1 MKRCKVFFFIAV
13 LVIINILLFSS
24 AAIFA
29 QEIKFDELASKVIK
43 TSANIK
49 PGDVVVVN
57 GGKHTIPLMEALAIE
72 AGKAGGMVNMFL
84 TTDRVLKSYYK
95 EIDEKFLE
103 QEPTYFAEWIK
114 HIDVWIG
121 LPASENPKAVFADI
135 PEQRFAKIAKA
146 DQTFNDKLNE
156 SGVRLVNISYPT
168 KERAAINQ
176 LDFTA
181 YEKMTW
187 DAVNADYQ
195 QISQS
200 GNKIKNM
207 LQGAKKVKVTS
218 PGGTNFS
225 FSVGERS
232 IFVNDG
238 IVTEEEAK
246 GALIFTRYASLPGGS
261 VFLAPIESS
270 ANGKVVV
277 PKDRCRYAPLTGVSF
292 EFKDGKLQN
301 FKAEQGAE
309 CFEETMA
316 PYTGPKDMF
325 GYFSI
330 GLNPALKVIEDGGD
344 YRPES
349 AAGMVMIGVGDNQ
362 ILGGNNKT
370 QGGFGFALV
379 NATVEIDG
387 KTVVKDGKLIF

>member
-1 MKRCKVFFFIAV
+1 
-13 LVIINILLFSS
+13 N
-24 AAIFA
+24 
-29 QEIKFDELASKVIK
+29 
-43 TSANIK
+43 
-49 PGDVVVVN
+49 
-57 GGKHTIPLMEALAIE
+57 
-72 AGKAGGMVNMFL
+72 KAGGMINMFL
-84 TTDRVLKSYYK
+84 DSDKVLKSYYQ
-95 EIDEKFLE
+95 EVDEKYLD
-103 QEPTYFAEWIK
+103 QEPTYFAEWLK
-114 HIDVWIG
+114 HIDVWIS
-121 LPASENPKAVFADI
+121 LPGSENPKAVFADV
-135 PEQRFAKIAKA
+135 PEERFAKIAKA
-146 DQTFNDKLNE
+146 NQIVNDMLNASE
-156 SGVRLVNISYPT
+156 LRLVNIAYPT
-168 KERAAINQ
+168 KEQAAINQ

-225 FSVGERS
+225 FSIGERS

-277 PKDRCRYAPLTGVSF
+277 PKNRCRYAPLTGVSF

-387 KTVVKDGKLIF
+387 KTAVKDGKLIF